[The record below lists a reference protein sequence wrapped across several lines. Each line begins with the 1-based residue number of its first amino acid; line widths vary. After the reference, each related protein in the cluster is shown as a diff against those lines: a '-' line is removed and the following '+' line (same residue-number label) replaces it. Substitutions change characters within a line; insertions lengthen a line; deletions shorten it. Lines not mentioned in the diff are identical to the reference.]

1 MLGRNLLQDYDKRK
15 KQKEMT
21 PGGKLVAWA
30 VGLLVFLLLAL
41 WLAPFTSISAGH
53 VGLVLRGSKVV
64 RTIQPGYQYK
74 TPAIESVAEVDIRTQ
89 VETTQATAAS
99 KDLQTVNTKVAVNF
113 NIIPDKAEFMWNSV
127 GKEYKTVLI
136 DPAIQEAVKS
146 ATAKH
151 TAEELITQRQQV
163 KDEITSALHDRLA
176 TSGFL
181 NVTQVSIT
189 DFDFSPSFNAAIEA
203 KATAVQNAEAA
214 KNNLEK
220 VKFEQQ
226 AVVVEAQ
233 AKAEAIKI
241 QASAVNAQGG
251 ADYVQLQAIAKWDG
265 KLPTQMIPGSAV
277 PFLNLTK

>member
-1 MLGRNLLQDYDKRK
+1 MESNTTIPFGAKV
-15 KQKEMT
+15 
-21 PGGKLVAWA
+21 GVFA
-30 VGLLVFLLLAL
+30 VGLIFIILIGL
-41 WLAPFTSISAGH
+41 WLAPFTSVSAGH
-53 VGLVLRGSKVV
+53 RGVVLRGGKVV
-64 RTIQPGYQYK
+64 RILEEGYQYK
-74 TPAIESVAEVDIRTQ
+74 TPAIEDVEEVDVRTQ
-89 VETTQATAAS
+89 VESAQANAAS
-99 KDLQTVNTKVAVNF
+99 KDLQTVTTKVAVNF
-113 NIIPDKAEFMWNSV
+113 NVLPDKVEYMWNSV
-127 GKEYKTVLI
+127 GKDYKAVLI

-151 TAEELITQRQQV
+151 TAEELITQRQSV

-176 TSGFL
+176 SSGFL
-181 NVTQVSIT
+181 NVTQVSLT
-189 DFDFSPSFNAAIEA
+189 DFDFSTSFNAAIEA

-226 AVVVEAQ
+226 AVIVEAQ

-241 QASAVNAQGG
+241 QAQAVNAQGG

-265 KLPTQMIPGSAV
+265 HLPTQMIPGSTV

>member
-1 MLGRNLLQDYDKRK
+1 
-15 KQKEMT
+15 MT
-21 PGGKLVAWA
+21 DNELSFGGKLAIWGIGGVI
-30 VGLLVFLLLAL
+30 VLLLVL
-41 WLAPFTSISAGH
+41 WLAPFTSVSAGH
-53 VGLVLRGSKVV
+53 VGLVLRGNKVV

-74 TPAIESVAEVDIRTQ
+74 TPAIESVVEIDVRTQ
-89 VETTQATAAS
+89 VEQTSATAAS

-113 NIIPDKAEFMWNSV
+113 NIVPEKVEFMWNSV

-151 TAEELITQRQQV
+151 TAEELITQRQAV
-163 KDEITSALHDRLA
+163 KDEITAALHDRLA

-189 DFDFSPSFNAAIEA
+189 DFDFSTSFNAAIEA

-220 VKFEQQ
+220 VKFEQR
-226 AVVVEAQ
+226 AVIVEAQ

-241 QASAVNAQGG
+241 QASAVNSQGG
-251 ADYVQLQAIAKWDG
+251 ADYVALQAINKWNG
-265 KLPTQMIPGSAV
+265 VLPQQMLPNSTV
-277 PFLNLTK
+277 PFINLTK

>member
-1 MLGRNLLQDYDKRK
+1 MEDKLSLGA
-15 KQKEMT
+15 
-21 PGGKLVAWA
+21 KLVIFA
-30 VGLLVFLLLAL
+30 VGAVFLLLIGL
-41 WLAPFTSISAGH
+41 WLAPFTSVSAGH
-53 VGLVLRGSKVV
+53 IGLVLRGNKVV
-64 RTIQPGYQYK
+64 RTLEPGYQYK
-74 TPAIESVAEVDIRTQ
+74 TPAIESVTEVDVRTQ
-89 VETTQATAAS
+89 VEAAQASAAS
-99 KDLQTVNTKVAVNF
+99 KDLQTVNTKVAVNY
-113 NIIPDKAEFMWNSV
+113 NILTDKVEFMWNSV
-127 GKEYKTVLI
+127 GKEYKAVLI

-151 TAEELITQRQQV
+151 TAEELITQRQAV
-163 KDEITSALHDRLA
+163 KDEITASLHSRLA
-176 TSGFL
+176 ESGFI

-241 QASAVNAQGG
+241 QASAVNSQGG
-251 ADYVQLQAIAKWDG
+251 ADYVALQAINKWNG
-265 KLPTQMIPGSAV
+265 VLPVQMIPGSIV
-277 PFLNLTK
+277 PFINLTK

>member
-1 MLGRNLLQDYDKRK
+1 VGNEADREREEKMTFGQKAAAWAIGAFVILMLG
-15 KQKEMT
+15 
-21 PGGKLVAWA
+21 
-30 VGLLVFLLLAL
+30 L
-41 WLAPFTSISAGH
+41 WLAPFTSVNAGH
-53 VGLVLRGSKVV
+53 IGLVLRGNRVV
-64 RTIQPGYQYK
+64 RTLQPGYQYK
-74 TPAIESVAEVDIRTQ
+74 TPAIESVIEVDVRTQ
-89 VETTQATAAS
+89 VETTSATAAS

-113 NIIPDKAEFMWNSV
+113 NINPDKVEFMWNSV
-127 GKEYKTVLI
+127 GKEYKTILI

-151 TAEELITQRQQV
+151 TAEELITQRQLV

-189 DFDFSPSFNAAIEA
+189 DFDFSGSFNAAIEA

-226 AVVVEAQ
+226 AVVEQ
-233 AKAEAIKI
+233 AKAQAEAIKI
-241 QASAVNAQGG
+241 QASAINAQGG
-251 ADYVQLQAIAKWDG
+251 ADYVQLQAIKAWDG
-265 KLPTQMIPGSAV
+265 HLPTQMIPGSAV
-277 PFLNLTK
+277 PFINLTK